1 MATRLGRTLRSSI
14 GGYEHERGSIS
25 EGLHEGGRVTHLVE
39 RQASRIQPNTFFNLA
54 VLSIVTSAGL
64 VVFGRRKEFANF
76 VGLWAPS
83 LLLIGIYNKLVQLE
97 ERETPITGR
106 RAA

>member
-1 MATRLGRTLRSSI
+1 V
-14 GGYEHERGSIS
+14 GGYEHERGGIT
-25 EGLHEGGRVTHLVE
+25 EGLRERLHEGGRVTHLVE

-54 VLSIVTSAGL
+54 LVSIITSAGL
-64 VVFGRRKEFANF
+64 AVFGRRKEVANF

-83 LLLIGIYNKLVQLE
+83 LMLIGIYNKLVQLE
-97 ERETPITGR
+97 EQEHPISGR